1 MDELSGG
8 AEILMEKS
16 LKIPTVLIR
25 GVKFQFSDQGSKE
38 ILRDKNL
45 DLFR

>member
-8 AEILMEKS
+8 AEILMKKA
-16 LKIPTVLIR
+16 LQIPIVLIR
-25 GVKFQFSDQGSKE
+25 GVKFQFSNKGSKE

>member
-8 AEILMEKS
+8 AEILMEKA
-16 LKIPTVLIR
+16 LQIPIVLIR
-25 GVKFQFSDQGSKE
+25 GVKFQFSNKGSKE